1 MDDREIDDKT
11 SFRQYEA
18 LHDADIQGLM
28 AVTWKITLTLHLTT
42 VSLAQQ

>member
-1 MDDREIDDKT
+1 MDDREIDDKA

-18 LHDADIQGLM
+18 LHNADIQGLM
-28 AVTWKITLTLHLTT
+28 AVTWKILTLHLTT